1 MGLSYQVELKV
12 HKMLHQGFG
21 REEICKRL
29 GVSDH
34 FVRKELDKIRDEG
47 RQGNENRNES
57 KTKVEANSIISFD
70 ISDVDRTASSKH
82 QSSD

>member
-34 FVRKELDKIRDEG
+34 FVRKELDKIRDEEKK
-47 RQGNENRNES
+47 RPCE
-57 KTKVEANSIISFD
+57 
-70 ISDVDRTASSKH
+70 
-82 QSSD
+82 

>member
-47 RQGNENRNES
+47 RQGKENRNES

-70 ISDVDRTASSKH
+70 ISDVDRTASIKH

>member
-34 FVRKELDKIRDEG
+34 FVRKELDKGYRG
-47 RQGNENRNES
+47 HCCY
-57 KTKVEANSIISFD
+57 
-70 ISDVDRTASSKH
+70 ASAE
-82 QSSD
+82 

>member
-1 MGLSYQVELKV
+1 MGLSYRVELKV
-12 HKMLHQGFG
+12 HKMLRQGFG

-47 RQGNENRNES
+47 RQGNQWSVARINIKRN
-57 KTKVEANSIISFD
+57 VEVFTSC
-70 ISDVDRTASSKH
+70 K
-82 QSSD
+82 

>member
-47 RQGNENRNES
+47 RQGKENRNES
-57 KTKVEANSIISFD
+57 KTKAGGFAACRGSA
-70 ISDVDRTASSKH
+70 SDGGRLRCVRGGRGK
-82 QSSD
+82 

>member
-1 MGLSYQVELKV
+1 MGLSYQVDLKV

-34 FVRKELDKIRDEG
+34 FVRKELDKI
-47 RQGNENRNES
+47 
-57 KTKVEANSIISFD
+57 KVEEL
-70 ISDVDRTASSKH
+70 SKAKTREGD
-82 QSSD
+82 QK

>member
-47 RQGNENRNES
+47 RQGKENRN
-57 KTKVEANSIISFD
+57 EANSIISFD